1 MDETSSQ
8 WLTSLLHF
16 YRFVILGEVQVTS
29 YSTMGGGE
37 SKPGIFFG
45 TFLFDNM
52 YIHHAEPNAKFSK
65 GYCQQNL
72 VKTSFT
78 SRFFALWLEKAVL
91 SLIPLHSIK
100 V

>member
-37 SKPGIFFG
+37 SKPGIFLV
-45 TFLFDNM
+45 LFSLTA
-52 YIHHAEPNAKFSK
+52 YIFIMLSQMPS
-65 GYCQQNL
+65 L
-72 VKTSFT
+72 VKVTVNKIWSK
-78 SRFFALWLEKAVL
+78 LL
-91 SLIPLHSIK
+91 SHLGFLLFG
-100 V
+100 